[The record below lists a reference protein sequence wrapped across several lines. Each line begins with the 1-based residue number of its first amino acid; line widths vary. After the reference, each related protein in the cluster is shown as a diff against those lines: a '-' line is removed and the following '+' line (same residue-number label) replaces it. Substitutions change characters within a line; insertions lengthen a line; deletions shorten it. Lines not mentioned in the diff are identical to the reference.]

1 MVKMGRRFSC
11 ELGKESIVATSLTE
25 GGSISLLTSS
35 HMHSF
40 YLTPHLYRC
49 GVVRREDLCIAEGRH
64 VWKLNVD
71 IQCLSHEGSLGDACI
86 LAAASALA
94 DVKLP
99 ATAVDK
105 DEEVII
111 LPGEALQFF
120 IVRS

>member
-1 MVKMGRRFSC
+1 M
-11 ELGKESIVATSLTE
+11 
-25 GGSISLLTSS
+25 
-35 HMHSF
+35 
-40 YLTPHLYRC
+40 
-49 GVVRREDLCIAEGRH
+49 
-64 VWKLNVD
+64 D

-111 LPGEALQFF
+111 LPGKARQYF
-120 IVRS
+120 IVRPNAARMLSYRFLFT

>member
-1 MVKMGRRFSC
+1 MGTENLSSEFRQRVDWGCVRFSSGRVTHH
-11 ELGKESIVATSLTE
+11 L
-25 GGSISLLTSS
+25 ISTRRL
-35 HMHSF
+35 H
-40 YLTPHLYRC
+40 RC

-105 DEEVII
+105 DEEVIV
-111 LPGEALQFF
+111 LPGKAC
-120 IVRS
+120 